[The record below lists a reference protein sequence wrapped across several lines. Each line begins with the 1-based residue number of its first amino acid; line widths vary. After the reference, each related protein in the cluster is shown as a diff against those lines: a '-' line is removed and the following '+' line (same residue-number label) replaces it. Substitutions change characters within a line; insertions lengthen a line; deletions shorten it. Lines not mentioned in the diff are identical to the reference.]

1 MSSFIINVF
10 CLGEQVYSLAERVSH
25 IDTSSFKT
33 TTSSANDKDKVIP
46 DHLSKASCPYC
57 NPTLK
62 RTDSSSQEL
71 DEESVT
77 LLQILDFPSRVYA
90 TRQPVDLD
98 HSYPKSK
105 RIILR
110 DVKRTDRTIHY
121 FR

>member
-1 MSSFIINVF
+1 MFLL
-10 CLGEQVYSLAERVSH
+10 CLGEQIYSLAERVTH
-25 IDTSSFKT
+25 VDTPSVK
-33 TTSSANDKDKVIP
+33 TTSSDDDKDQIIP

-98 HSYPKSK
+98 QSYLKSK

>member
-1 MSSFIINVF
+1 MIVL
-10 CLGEQVYSLAERVSH
+10 CLGDEIYSLAERVSLV
-25 IDTSSFKT
+25 DTFSVKNTSSV
-33 TTSSANDKDKVIP
+33 NDKDQVMP
-46 DHLSKASCPYC
+46 DHLSEATCPYC
-57 NPTLK
+57 NPILK
-62 RTDSSSQEL
+62 RTDSLSQEL